1 MNCKN
6 LQMKKYYISVVAML
20 LAVRGLAQ
28 QDAQYSQ
35 YMFNSMV
42 INPAYAGYRE
52 TLNVSLLH
60 RDQWTGFSGA
70 PKTQSFIADGAFT
83 KGRNVGLGLA
93 VVNDKFGLLGQSSAY
108 FNYAYRL
115 PVGKEARLSFGFA
128 AGVAQYRIDN
138 GGARVEDPDDQ
149 NFTGGNES
157 YIGPD
162 GKFGIH
168 FSNEKL
174 YAGLSVTNLLARAV
188 KYESLSGTVSRQGR
202 HFFLTAG
209 YLADLNKD
217 LKLKPSFL
225 LKEDLRGPASLDI
238 NSFLLIR
245 ETVWVGGSYRT
256 GVNLWKKNTLN
267 SAAIKQ
273 NSIVGAV
280 EFLVSGKFRLGY
292 AYDHSVGGLKASADG
307 SHEISLGLVL
317 DANRKGTA
325 VLTPRYF

>member
-1 MNCKN
+1 
-6 LQMKKYYISVVAML
+6 MKRVLLALPCLLLVVAESF
-20 LAVRGLAQ
+20 AQ

-52 TLNVSLLH
+52 TLNISLLH
-60 RDQWTGFSGA
+60 RDQWTGFTGA

-83 KGRNVGLGLA
+83 ANKNVGLGIA

-108 FNYAYRL
+108 LNYAYRL
-115 PVGKEARLSFGFA
+115 PVGNEARLSFGIA

-138 GGARVEDPDDQ
+138 GAAVVENPDDL
-149 NFTGGNES
+149 NFNGGNENNF
-157 YIGPD
+157 GPD

-174 YAGLSVTNLLARAV
+174 YAGISVTNLLARAV
-188 KYESLSGTVSRQGR
+188 KYESLNGTVAKQGR
-202 HFFLTAG
+202 HFFLTGG
-209 YLADLNKD
+209 YLVNLNED

-225 LKEDLRGPASLDI
+225 LKEDLKGPANLDV
-238 NSFLLIR
+238 NTFLLVKEMI
-245 ETVWVGGSYRT
+245 WVGGSYRT
-256 GVNLWKKNTLN
+256 GVNLWKNNSLN
-267 SAAIKQ
+267 SATINQ

-280 EFLVSGKFRLGY
+280 EFLVAQKFRLGY
-292 AYDHSVGGLKASADG
+292 AYDYSLGGLKSSADG

-317 DANRKGTA
+317 NANKKGTA

>member
-1 MNCKN
+1 MRKCF
-6 LQMKKYYISVVAML
+6 L
-20 LAVRGLAQ
+20 LTLFILLLKMPAFAQ

-60 RDQWTGFSGA
+60 RDQWTGFTGA
-70 PKTQSFIADGAFT
+70 PRTQTFLADGAFT
-83 KGRNVGLGLA
+83 TNKNVGIGVS
-93 VVNDKFGLLGQSSAY
+93 VVNDKSGLLGQSSAY
-108 FNYAYRL
+108 LNYAYRL
-115 PVGKEARLSFGFA
+115 PVGIDSRLSFGLA

-138 GGARVEDPDDQ
+138 GGAQIEDPDDQ
-149 NFTGGNES
+149 NFNGGNEN
-157 YIGPD
+157 YIGAD
-162 GKFGIH
+162 GKFGVH

-188 KYESLSGTVSRQGR
+188 KYESLNGTVMKQGR

-209 YLADLNKD
+209 YLVDLNDD

-225 LKEDLRGPASLDI
+225 FKEDLKGPTSLDI

-245 ETVWVGGSYRT
+245 ESVWIGGSYRT
-256 GVNLWKKNTLN
+256 GVNLWKKNILN
-267 SAAIKQ
+267 SGSINQ
-273 NSIVGAV
+273 NSVVGAV
-280 EFLVSGKFRLGY
+280 EFLIADKFRIGY
-292 AYDHSVGGLKASADG
+292 AYDQSLGGLKSAADG

-317 DANRKGTA
+317 NARKNSTT

>member
-1 MNCKN
+1 MR
-6 LQMKKYYISVVAML
+6 KYYLLL
-20 LAVRGLAQ
+20 LALLPGSLALAQ

-52 TLNVSLLH
+52 KFNISLLH

-83 KGRNVGLGLA
+83 QNKNVGLGIA

-108 FNYAYRL
+108 LNYAYRL
-115 PVGKEARLSFGFA
+115 PVGTDARLSFGLA

-149 NFTGGNES
+149 NFSGGDES

-188 KYESLSGTVSRQGR
+188 KYESLNGTVSRQGR

-209 YLADLNKD
+209 YLVDLNDD

-225 LKEDLRGPASLDI
+225 LKEDLKGPASLDI
-238 NSFLLIR
+238 NSFVLIR
-245 ETVWVGGSYRT
+245 ETVWIGGSYRT
-256 GVNLWKKNTLN
+256 GVNLWKTNALN
-267 SAAIKQ
+267 SAAINQ
-273 NSIVGAV
+273 NSVVGAV
-280 EFLVSGKFRLGY
+280 EFLVAEKFRLGY
-292 AYDHSVGGLKASADG
+292 AYDRSVGGLRSSADG

-317 DANRKGTA
+317 NATKKSTA

>member
-1 MNCKN
+1 MRKF
-6 LQMKKYYISVVAML
+6 YL
-20 LAVRGLAQ
+20 LLLGLLPGTLALAQ

-52 TLNVSLLH
+52 KFNISLLH

-83 KGRNVGLGLA
+83 RNKNVGLGIA

-108 FNYAYRL
+108 LNYAYRL
-115 PVGKEARLSFGFA
+115 PVGPDARLSFGLA

-138 GGARVEDPDDQ
+138 GGAQVEDPDDQ
-149 NFTGGNES
+149 NFSGGNES

-188 KYESLSGTVSRQGR
+188 RYESLNGTVSRQGR

-209 YLADLNKD
+209 YLVDLNDD

-225 LKEDLRGPASLDI
+225 LKEDLKGPASLDI

-245 ETVWVGGSYRT
+245 ESVWVGGSFRT
-256 GVNLWKKNTLN
+256 GVNLWKTNTLN
-267 SAAIKQ
+267 SAAINQ
-273 NSIVGAV
+273 NSVVGAV
-280 EFLVSGKFRLGY
+280 EFLVAEKFRLGY
-292 AYDHSVGGLKASADG
+292 AYDRSIGGLRSSADG

-317 DANRKGTA
+317 NATKKSTA